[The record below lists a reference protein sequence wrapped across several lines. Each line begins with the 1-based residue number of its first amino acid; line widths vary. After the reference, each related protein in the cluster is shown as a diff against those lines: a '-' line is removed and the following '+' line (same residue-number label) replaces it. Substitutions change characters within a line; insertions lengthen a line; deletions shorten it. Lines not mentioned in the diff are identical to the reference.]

1 MRAVKAMVKALL
13 AMLVFIVIAEL
24 IAFVIKVSKVDPM
37 VALGVTSLIGL
48 FAMTTIWFYVT
59 DNNKK

>member
-1 MRAVKAMVKALL
+1 MRVIKAMIKALL
-13 AMLVFIVIAEL
+13 AMMVFIVIAEL

-59 DNNKK
+59 DNKE